1 MARLVEQGPM
11 KKLWAAFE
19 MPVLVDLESGR
30 IHSLEKTPIWG
41 AFYFRGFRQLVRETL
56 G

>member
-1 MARLVEQGPM
+1 M